1 MVGSEIAKTIL
12 WHTKSSVDQESK
24 GNHDTTTDNE
34 W

>member
-1 MVGSEIAKTIL
+1 MVRTKIAKVFIWNTQS
-12 WHTKSSVDQESK
+12 TVNQEGK